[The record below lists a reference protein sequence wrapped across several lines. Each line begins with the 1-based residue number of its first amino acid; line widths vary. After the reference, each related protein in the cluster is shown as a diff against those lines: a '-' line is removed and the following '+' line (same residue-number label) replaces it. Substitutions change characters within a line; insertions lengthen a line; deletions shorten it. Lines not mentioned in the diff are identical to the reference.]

1 MLLLLFGLVTCFSL
15 AMAETGQGI
24 SPLGTL
30 DSRERND
37 SDFARQFNQAF
48 SERLGS
54 AANEEAPPNLAFRA
68 FLADENRN
76 GILEPGENTA
86 LVVTIVN
93 TGKGPAQDVK
103 ISLSGSSVLAGMFE
117 KLPGPATIPPEHTIS
132 ETAWARMPKPVT
144 AENGRV
150 LIVHIAEAHPEWSP
164 TNEAV
169 LPVAISDKPVGKKG
183 AENWEA
189 VDVVPP
195 RRLTTD
201 AAIAVVIGIGQ
212 YRSRTIAAL
221 PDARHDAEVMLQYFE
236 NVCGVKPE
244 NAFALYDQQATRTA
258 LDSLFG
264 SQLSGKIMPGDRLY
278 IYFAGLGAQGRNR
291 APLLAPYD
299 AVADSEGSM
308 YPIEKLKGEVAQWG
322 TEQTLI
328 LLDAG
333 FSGNGRVLYARAPE
347 EQGADVV
354 GPHPAVNLVELAG
367 SDQYAIIAASDSTQG
382 AGELPQ
388 AEHGLFTYCLL
399 KGLRGDADNNP
410 ADGWVTVKELY
421 DYLRTT
427 VSLEAL
433 ARLDRYQDPV
443 MLLPK
448 EVLNIVSDWRV
459 SKSQ

>member
-1 MLLLLFGLVTCFSL
+1 
-15 AMAETGQGI
+15 
-24 SPLGTL
+24 
-30 DSRERND
+30 
-37 SDFARQFNQAF
+37 
-48 SERLGS
+48 
-54 AANEEAPPNLAFRA
+54 
-68 FLADENRN
+68 
-76 GILEPGENTA
+76 
-86 LVVTIVN
+86 VN

-103 ISLSGSSVLAGMFE
+103 IDLSGSSVLAGMFE
-117 KLPGPATIPPEHTIS
+117 KLPDSATIPPEHTVS
-132 ETAWARMPKPVT
+132 ETLWTRLPKPVT
-144 AENGRV
+144 AESGRV
-150 LIVHIAEAHPEWSP
+150 LIVRIAEAHPEWSP

-169 LPVAISDKPVGKKG
+169 LPVIISDQPVGKKG

-189 VDVVPP
+189 VDLVPP

-201 AAIAVVIGIGQ
+201 AAIAVVIGVGQ
-212 YRSRTIAAL
+212 YKNRTIPAS

-244 NAFALYDQQATRTA
+244 NAFALYDQQATRA
-258 LDSLFG
+258 GLDSLFG
-264 SQLSGKIMPGDRLY
+264 GQLPAKIMPGDRLY
-278 IYFAGLGAQGRNR
+278 IYFAGLGTQGKNR
-291 APLLAPYD
+291 APLLVPYD
-299 AVADSEGSM
+299 GVADSEASM
-308 YPIEKLKGEVAQWG
+308 YPIEKLKGEAAQWG

-333 FSGNGRVLYARAPE
+333 FSGNGRVLYAREPDNKDRGNEFETEPE
-347 EQGADVV
+347 VEVL
-354 GPHPAVNLVELAG
+354 GPRSPVNLVELAG

-388 AEHGLFTYCLL
+388 AKHGLFTYCLL

-421 DYLRTT
+421 DYLRTC

-443 MLLPK
+443 MLLPR
-448 EVLNIVSDWRV
+448 EVLNLVSGWRV